1 MRDNISSDAGKIA
14 GAARKH
20 TGIPLA
26 VGFGISTPQQ
36 ARTMALCAEGIIV
49 GSSVVKIIEEHG
61 ADSYKAVGE
70 YVKMM
75 KQAAN
80 EAGAPC
86 SFFLAGHE
94 KFFHDCNKR
103 QKSRHYINIGA
114 KNAARL

>member
-14 GAARKH
+14 EAARKH

-49 GSSVVKIIEEHG
+49 GSRVVKIIEEHG

-80 EAGAPC
+80 EAGAP
-86 SFFLAGHE
+86 
-94 KFFHDCNKR
+94 
-103 QKSRHYINIGA
+103 
-114 KNAARL
+114 